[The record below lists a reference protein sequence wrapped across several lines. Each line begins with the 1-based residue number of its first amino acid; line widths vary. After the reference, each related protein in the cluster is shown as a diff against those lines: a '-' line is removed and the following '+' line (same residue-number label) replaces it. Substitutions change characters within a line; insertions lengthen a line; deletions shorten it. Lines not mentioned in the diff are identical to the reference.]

1 MKRILLLVVFVFVC
15 AFSFAQERLLSMKI
29 VYEVPIMKATIE
41 RSPLR
46 DSIVYDY
53 LVDKRFW
60 WQMIDK
66 VNAMAKNRKLE
77 LRNFKGNVL
86 NYDTVLAKLTL
97 ALEDKY
103 KKKFTPNEVQKLI
116 EEEIR
121 VLKFEEQWYYD
132 ETTMLIQKRVL
143 AFNPVIIRD
152 TILFEEDEPVVK
164 ENFRYELGWV
174 KPLGEILHKDTV
186 VVARNIEFSIP
197 IYNKEPYRW
206 WDSHLEAEYSIPF
219 LDALISKADN
229 GKIKAYEDPSSSQEL
244 IKPEIL
250 KRRQF
255 DVLETLVLEQDGN
268 TIEKDTIIKSFY
280 ESERID
286 NFRFGEEWLF
296 DQININIIKNT
307 NYFAP
312 LVRIIGKQG
321 DFRGMYPL
329 YYIRRR

>member
-1 MKRILLLVVFVFVC
+1 
-15 AFSFAQERLLSMKI
+15 
-29 VYEVPIMKATIE
+29 
-41 RSPLR
+41 
-46 DSIVYDY
+46 
-53 LVDKRFW
+53 
-60 WQMIDK
+60 
-66 VNAMAKNRKLE
+66 
-77 LRNFKGNVL
+77 
-86 NYDTVLAKLTL
+86 
-97 ALEDKY
+97 
-103 KKKFTPNEVQKLI
+103 
-116 EEEIR
+116 
-121 VLKFEEQWYYD
+121 
-132 ETTMLIQKRVL
+132 
-143 AFNPVIIRD
+143 
-152 TILFEEDEPVVK
+152 
-164 ENFRYELGWV
+164 
-174 KPLGEILHKDTV
+174 
-186 VVARNIEFSIP
+186 
-197 IYNKEPYRW
+197 
-206 WDSHLEAEYSIPF
+206 
-219 LDALISKADN
+219 DN